1 MYDTPEE
8 AVWKALLELEPKLA
22 QMEEPDIPALTTKF
36 LDELR
41 LSGFAV
47 VKVAELEKLK
57 GTQPMGDPSK
67 IDVKK
72 EKTQKRLRRPVD
84 SEANS

>member
-1 MYDTPEE
+1 MT
-8 AVWKALLELEPKLA
+8 A
-22 QMEEPDIPALTTKF
+22 KF

-47 VKVAELEKLK
+47 VKVAELEKTK
-57 GTQPMGDPSK
+57 GAKPADDPFK
-67 IDVKK
+67 IDVKR
-72 EKTQKRLRRPVD
+72 EKTQKRLCRPVD